1 MKKETCPW
9 ESKEL
14 GCDERYVAVVSAGE
28 VEAIDKALGL
38 SEISFRISNELK
50 EKLKTQAESEGLNIN
65 AFMRAALEKALK

>member
-9 ESKEL
+9 ESREL

-28 VEAIDKALGL
+28 AEAIDKALGL
-38 SEISFRISNELK
+38 SEISFKISNELK
-50 EKLKTQAESEGLNIN
+50 ENLKTQAESEGLNIN